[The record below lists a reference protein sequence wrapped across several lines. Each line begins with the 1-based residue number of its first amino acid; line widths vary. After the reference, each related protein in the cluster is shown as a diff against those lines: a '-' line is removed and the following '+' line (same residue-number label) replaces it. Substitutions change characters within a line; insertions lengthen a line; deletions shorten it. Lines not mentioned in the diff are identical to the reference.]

1 MTKII
6 VASVLSVVV
15 VVSLLLIA
23 GSFENAAKIQQA
35 IAGDP
40 SSLQSTN
47 NNNNHI
53 NHNGRALSVGP
64 PEKIT
69 VTEHSTPP
77 VLSPEKKQVLQEDQA
92 KTHLSPELP
101 MSDKAIQGPKPG
113 TQAQ

>member
-1 MTKII
+1 LTV
-6 VASVLSVVV
+6 VASS
-15 VVSLLLIA
+15 LLIA
-23 GSFENAAKIQQA
+23 GLLENAAKIQQA
-35 IAGDP
+35 IADN
-40 SSLQSTN
+40 SNSILLTKN
-47 NNNNHI
+47 NND
-53 NHNGRALSVGP
+53 GALNVGP

-101 MSDKAIQGPKPG
+101 MSDKSIQGPTPG